1 MFCSRDPMLENISFA
16 MPSFGRVDSIQVPFT
31 RFLSAGSNILKAWA
45 KAPAQHSSSI
55 SSTS

>member
-16 MPSFGRVDSIQVPFT
+16 TPSFGHVGSIQGPFT

-45 KAPAQHSSSI
+45 KAPTQRSSSK
-55 SSTS
+55 SSMS